1 VDVIF
6 DLLGDL
12 LGELIGRPIS
22 NRRGR
27 SLARQI
33 AKLTQ
38 ARRTGQ
44 PVSATL
50 PAALHAGEAV
60 PPRPHAW
67 QPGRLKITPPAVSWQ
82 RRGLLR
88 SRSRDLTSAQYIQQR
103 QPNWSG
109 IDRRLSAPGYLAPSV
124 RVLGPARQRRA
135 NRDHLA
141 LRGHRRRPARPRPP
155 PGHTSEPWL
164 FAGLDS
170 RRTEREHDPTG
181 GLLLRRVFRAAS

>member
-67 QPGRLKITPPAVSWQ
+67 QPGRLKITPSAVSWQ

-88 SRSRDLTSAQYIQQR
+88 SRSRDLTSAQYIRQR
-103 QPNWSG
+103 QPDWSG

-124 RVLGPARQRRA
+124 QVLALHANGEQIEITLPSEAIDVVLPPSAATRAQLRAMAIRRA
-135 NRDHLA
+135 RFETNGARA
-141 LRGHRRRPARPRPP
+141 RSNGRPTA
-155 PGHTSEPWL
+155 
-164 FAGLDS
+164 
-170 RRTEREHDPTG
+170 
-181 GLLLRRVFRAAS
+181 